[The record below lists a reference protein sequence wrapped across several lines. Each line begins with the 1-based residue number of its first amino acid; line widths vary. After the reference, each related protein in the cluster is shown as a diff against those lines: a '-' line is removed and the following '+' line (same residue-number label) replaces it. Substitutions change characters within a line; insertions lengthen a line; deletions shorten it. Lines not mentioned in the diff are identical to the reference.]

1 MPDVNVAVQ
10 CFYNQVYFTLLL
22 VLKSEYHGQEK
33 GAHLKFQSHAEY
45 LAVLLQN
52 LHWCMDF
59 HIPGAAVTDVLTP
72 TQ

>member
-1 MPDVNVAVQ
+1 MD
-10 CFYNQVYFTLLL
+10 
-22 VLKSEYHGQEK
+22 KRG

-59 HIPGAAVTDVLTP
+59 HIPGAAVTDVLTQMQSSAQSKELKALP
-72 TQ
+72 K